1 MERIKVSNL
10 LLRFQS
16 KDISA
21 KQLVNT
27 MMLAIQQEYEHNLV
41 QQIYVSDKLWE
52 IICLSKDEV
61 LFSLDAAGQ
70 ALENETDASN
80 AGTLILN
87 QASQSADKAIET
99 ALLAIK
105 KEIHLLL

>member
-1 MERIKVSNL
+1 MLRMYFQHERLLRKSESQKAYREFSLPLRLQSYERLALFMERIKVSNL

-70 ALENETDASN
+70 AL
-80 AGTLILN
+80 
-87 QASQSADKAIET
+87 
-99 ALLAIK
+99 
-105 KEIHLLL
+105 